1 MEQCCLAGLLKDA
14 LSSGEHT
21 KVLVDGF
28 PRVLE
33 QLHEFEQQVRQA
45 QSSTKESVALLR

>member
-1 MEQCCLAGLLKDA
+1 VLGGPATAVDVPAGLLKDA

-33 QLHEFEQQVRQA
+33 QLHEFEQQVRLTQ
-45 QSSTKESVALLR
+45 

>member
-1 MEQCCLAGLLKDA
+1 MRDCAATALAVPAGLLKGA

-33 QLHEFEQQVRQA
+33 QLHDFEQEVRQVQA
-45 QSSTKESVALLR
+45 WQL

>member
-1 MEQCCLAGLLKDA
+1 MPAGLLKGA

-33 QLHEFEQQVRQA
+33 QLHDFEQQVREA
-45 QSSTKESVALLR
+45 QTWSCCVPLHRWWLAH